1 MSLAR
6 QNQNVGAGFS
16 FGVAN
21 GIEYGNPAGQSCCK
35 AAGSGWQEHRFQR
48 QDLEMLHEKP
58 GLIDAIRDR
67 FAHVDNCPFQGPR
80 IFFENAGGALT
91 LNSVVETS
99 AKFAA
104 IPDNQGR
111 DNTASH
117 ALVDIINKSRSDL
130 ATFMNASSGQFFVG
144 ESGTELL
151 FRMIRTACVNAPK
164 GTKVIGSSIEH
175 PASRSA
181 ARRWADIAGLEYV
194 NVEHDDETG
203 SVTKDD
209 YLAKLTPDVS
219 VATILHASPVT
230 GIGMDVAAIAKAIRE
245 IAPDC
250 FIIVDGIQH
259 AAHGQLDIDSYDVDG
274 YAISPYKVFSRHGYG
289 IAWISDRLT
298 NLPHDMLIDAP
309 ATGWEFGTRDTGSYA
324 TMSDVVTYFDWLGGE
339 VSDATDRRSRIEAA
353 GQAIHAYET
362 HLTDAMINGTGN
374 LPGLRDMEHV
384 SILAGADNPAREGL
398 VSIVVDGIPSADVVT
413 RLNNHGIRTH
423 TRKADH
429 YSGNVLN
436 PLGLSDCIRISL
448 CHYNTEHEV
457 AQLLAVLKDI
467 RY

>member
-1 MSLAR
+1 
-6 QNQNVGAGFS
+6 
-16 FGVAN
+16 
-21 GIEYGNPAGQSCCK
+21 
-35 AAGSGWQEHRFQR
+35 
-48 QDLEMLHEKP
+48 MLHQTP
-58 GLIDAIRDR
+58 GLIDTVRAR
-67 FAHVDNCPFQGPR
+67 FAHVDSCPFQGPR

-99 AKFAA
+99 ARFAA

-111 DNTASH
+111 DNPASH
-117 ALVDIINKSRSDL
+117 ALVDIINRAKADL
-130 ATFMNASSGQFFVG
+130 AVFMNAPSGQFFVG

-164 GTKVIGSSIEH
+164 GAKVIGSSIEH

-181 ARRWADIAGLEYV
+181 ARRWAGIAGLDYV
-194 NVEHDDETG
+194 NVPHDDATG
-203 SVTKDD
+203 LVTAAD
-209 YLAKLTPDVS
+209 YAAHMTPDVA

-230 GIGMDVAAIAKAIRE
+230 GMGMDVAEISRAIRAVSPE
-245 IAPDC
+245 C

-259 AAHGQLDIDSYDVDG
+259 AAHGQLDINSYGVDG

-298 NLPHDMLIDAP
+298 ALPHDQLTDAP
-309 ATGWEFGTRDTGSYA
+309 ADGWEFGTRDTGAYA
-324 TMSDVVTYFDWLGGE
+324 TMSDVVAYFDWLGGQ
-339 VSDATDRRSRIEAA
+339 VSGATDQRTRIEAA

-362 HLTDAMINGTGN
+362 HLTNAMINGVGN
-374 LPGLRDMEHV
+374 LPGLRDMDHV
-384 SILAGADNPAREGL
+384 TILAGADNPAREGL
-398 VSIVVDGIPSADVVT
+398 VSVVVRDMPSADVVS
-413 RLNNHGIRTH
+413 RLNAQGIRTH

-457 AQLLAVLKDI
+457 AQLLTALKDI
-467 RY
+467 NP

>member
-1 MSLAR
+1 ML
-6 QNQNVGAGFS
+6 
-16 FGVAN
+16 
-21 GIEYGNPAGQSCCK
+21 
-35 AAGSGWQEHRFQR
+35 QET
-48 QDLEMLHEKP
+48 P
-58 GLIDAIRDR
+58 GLIDAIRAR
-67 FAHVDNCPFQGPR
+67 FAHVESCPFQGKR

-117 ALVDIINKSRSDL
+117 ALVDIIDKAKSDL
-130 ATFMNASSGQFFVG
+130 SVFMNASSGQFFVG

-164 GTKVIGSSIEH
+164 GSKVIGSSIEH

-181 ARRWADIAGLEYV
+181 ARRWAEVAGLNYV
-194 NVEHDDETG
+194 SVPHCDATG
-203 SVTKDD
+203 LVTAED
-209 YLAKLTPDVS
+209 YGALMTPDVS
-219 VATILHASPVT
+219 VATILHGSPVT
-230 GIGMDVAAIAKAIRE
+230 GMGMDVAAISRAIRNV
-245 IAPDC
+245 APEC

-259 AAHGQLDIDSYDVDG
+259 AAHGQLDIDSYNVDG

-298 NLPHDMLIDAP
+298 AQPHDQLIDAP
-309 ATGWEFGTRDTGSYA
+309 TDGWEFGTRDTGAYA
-324 TMSDVVTYFDWLGGE
+324 TMSDVVTYFDWLGSQL
-339 VSDATDRRSRIEAA
+339 SDTTDCRARIEAA
-353 GQAIHAYET
+353 GHAIHAYET
-362 HLTDAMINGTGN
+362 HLTSAMINGTGN
-374 LPGLRDMEHV
+374 LPGLRDMDHI
-384 SILAGADNPAREGL
+384 SILAGPDNPAREGL
-398 VSIVVDGIPSADVVT
+398 ISITVRDLPSAEVVT
-413 RLNNHGIRTH
+413 RLNELGIRTH

-429 YSGNVLN
+429 YSGNVLT

-457 AQLLAVLKDI
+457 AQLLAALNDMAN
-467 RY
+467 